1 MKLKRSMAIVLMTC
15 GAAAIFAWSHAESRA
30 RKAAAPAS
38 RQLVPADDTSLIL
51 AGTIGPATTTPISG
65 RNWNLAVPLNTWV
78 YRGEAIGTEESQPAP
93 GEMNS
98 ARHDLEDARLAEL
111 KAEDEVRQ
119 AEEALVTI
127 QEQVS
132 SMVTQKARAQAAE
145 FDAERE
151 LERRDT
157 LLRSGLT
164 SQFDYNTAVSARAS
178 AEEAVDSIS
187 SKLAET
193 SIETDEWE
201 AKAQAAQADLREAA
215 TRRNAAE
222 GVVGQ
227 MHEESQA
234 EPIVSPADGIIMA
247 SGQPD
252 GTSFRIASD
261 GRQLCAFAMLRPVDL
276 VVVRVGQESLIVL
289 DAHPAVT
296 LYAKVSAISEVPVD
310 SSEGALY
317 QVTFVVDNPGG
328 MALSGAAMHARMV
341 RSPR

>member
-1 MKLKRSMAIVLMTC
+1 MKLKRSMAIVLMAC
-15 GAAAIFAWSHAESRA
+15 CAAAIFAWSHESRA

-38 RQLVPADDTSLIL
+38 RQPVRADNTSLIL
-51 AGTIGPATTTPISG
+51 AGTIGPATTTPVTG
-65 RNWNLAVPLNTWV
+65 RIWNLTVPLNTWV

-111 KAEDEVRQ
+111 RAEDEVRQ

-132 SMVTQKARAQAAE
+132 SMVTQKARTQAAE

-151 LERRDT
+151 LERLDT

-164 SQFDYNTAVSARAS
+164 SQFNYNTAASARAS

-193 SIETDEWE
+193 LIETDEWE
-201 AKAQAAQADLREAA
+201 AKAQAAQADLREATA
-215 TRRNAAE
+215 RRNAAE
-222 GVVGQ
+222 AFVGQ

-234 EPIVSPADGIIMA
+234 EPIVSPADGIMMA

-252 GTSFRIASD
+252 GTSFGIASD
-261 GRQLCAFAMLRPVDL
+261 ARPLCAFAMLRPVDL
-276 VVVRVGQESLIVL
+276 MAVRVGQESLIVL

-296 LYAKVSAISEVPVD
+296 LYAKVSAISELPVD

-341 RSPR
+341 RSAR